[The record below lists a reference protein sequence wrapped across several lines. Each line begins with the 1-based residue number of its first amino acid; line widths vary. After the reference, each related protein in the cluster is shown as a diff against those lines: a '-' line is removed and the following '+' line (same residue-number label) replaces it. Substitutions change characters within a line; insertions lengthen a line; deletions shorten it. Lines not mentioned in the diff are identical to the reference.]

1 MLPADE
7 PNGVAMTAINPVV
20 ALDID
25 DGVAVVTVNSPPVNA
40 LSAKV
45 REGLNEAFL
54 TANAAAAVTAIVL
67 ICEGRTFIA
76 GADISEFGKAS
87 TGPTIRDL
95 QGLLENAPKPVIA
108 AIHGTA
114 LGGGLE
120 LALAAH
126 YRVAVR
132 TAKAGLPEVN
142 IGLVPGAGGTQRL
155 PRIVGVETALEL
167 LTSGRHVPAQDALRM
182 GLFDALVDA
191 DLRTGAVE
199 FARSVLTGGKPLRRI
214 RDSNEKLEAARGKP
228 EIFEKF
234 RQANANRFRGRD
246 APEANIQAVEAAVN
260 QPFEAAMQVER
271 DLFRKLVAGTQS
283 GAQRHAFFAERQA
296 AKIPDIPEDTPSRSI
311 DQVGIVGAGT
321 MGAGIAI
328 NFLNAGLSVTIVET
342 QQAALDRGIESI
354 RRTLEGHLRKGK
366 LTQPEVDA
374 RMSLLTPTLQ
384 LEQLANCDLVIEAV
398 FELMDIKTALFEN
411 LDRIVKAGAILASN
425 TSYLSIDEI
434 ASATSRPAD
443 VIGLHFFSPA
453 NVMLLL
459 EVVRGKASGKDVIA
473 TAMKLGR
480 KIGKVPVLVGNCH
493 GFVGNRMLA
502 QRQKQVQRLL
512 LEGAKLWD
520 IDEVI
525 YDFGMPMG
533 PFAMNDLA
541 GLDLGLDP
549 NNRTPTSVREA
560 LVHMGRRGQKTLAGY
575 YDYDENR
582 NRVKSELVERVVR
595 DFAAKQGIPQRSV
608 SEEEIFERCLY
619 PMVNEGAKILA
630 EGIALRSSDIDMVWV
645 KGYGWPDYRGGPMY
659 WAELVGLDKIL
670 QRLRELQQVHGDD
683 FEPAPLLTKLVA
695 ERRGFRTI

>member
-1 MLPADE
+1 
-7 PNGVAMTAINPVV
+7 MTQVNSVI
-20 ALDID
+20 ALEIE
-25 DGVAVVTVNSPPVNA
+25 DGIALVTVDSPPVNA

-45 REGLNEAFL
+45 REGLHAAFL
-54 TANAAAAVTAIVL
+54 AAGADTAAAAIVL
-67 ICEGRTFIA
+67 ICAGRTFIA
-76 GADISEFGKAS
+76 GADISEFGKPS
-87 TGPTIRDL
+87 TGPSIRDL
-95 QGLLENAPKPVIA
+95 QALLENAPKPVVA

-142 IGLVPGAGGTQRL
+142 IGLLPGAGGTQRL
-155 PRIVGVETALEL
+155 PRIVGVETALDL
-167 LTSGRHVPAQDALRM
+167 LTSGRHVSAQDALSM
-182 GLFDALVDA
+182 GLIDALVDA
-191 DLRTGAVE
+191 DLRKGAIG
-199 FARSVLTGGKPLRRI
+199 FANSVLAEGKPLRRI
-214 RDSNEKLEAARGKP
+214 RDSDEKLQAAHGKP
-228 EIFEKF
+228 EIFESF
-234 RQANANRFRGRD
+234 RRANANRFRGRD

-260 QPFEAAMQVER
+260 RPFDTAMQIER
-271 DLFRKLVAGTQS
+271 DLFLKLVEGTQS
-283 GAQRHAFFAERQA
+283 GAQRHVFFAERQA
-296 AKIPDIPEDTPSRSI
+296 AKIPDVPDDTPGRPVNR
-311 DQVGIVGAGT
+311 VGIVGAGT
-321 MGAGIAI
+321 MGTGIAI
-328 NFLNAGLSVTIVET
+328 NFLHAGLPVTLVET
-342 QQAALDRGIESI
+342 QRSALDRGIESI
-354 RRTLEGHLRKGK
+354 RRTFDGHLRKGK
-366 LTQPEVDA
+366 LTQPEVEA
-374 RMSLLTPTLQ
+374 RMSLLTPTVE
-384 LEQLANCDLVIEAV
+384 LEQVADCDLLIEAV
-398 FELMDIKTALFEN
+398 FELMDVKTTVFKS

-453 NVMLLL
+453 NVMTLL
-459 EVVRGKASGKDVIA
+459 EVVRGKASGKDVIL
-473 TAMKLGR
+473 TAMKLAR

-502 QRQKQVQRLL
+502 QRQKQVQKLL

-549 NNRTPTSVREA
+549 NNRTPTSVREV
-560 LVHMGRRGQKTLAGY
+560 LVHRGRRGQKTQAGY
-575 YDYDENR
+575 YDYDGSR
-582 NRVKSELVERVVR
+582 NRMKSELVAQVVR
-595 DFAAKQGIPQRSV
+595 DFAARQGIPQRDV
-608 SEEEIFERCLY
+608 SREEILERCLY

-630 EGIALRSSDIDMVWV
+630 EGIALRSSDIDVVWV

-670 QRLRELQQVHGDD
+670 HRLRELERMHGND
-683 FEPAPLLTKLVA
+683 FEPAPLLTQLVT
-695 ERRGFRTI
+695 ERRGFRA